1 MISDTIF
8 LLNSCVSLLYNF
20 PSLYESANFYESAN
34 SIVVVSEKQNR
45 HSLPELRLGPFAG
58 QAYVGMSSGLG
69 VHAAD
74 SMASEPQGSWAQCM
88 SQGLGRV
95 LRGRVLGSH
104 SAISLHDGYQTH
116 CLSTF

>member
-1 MISDTIF
+1 MRES
-8 LLNSCVSLLYNF
+8 SLEF
-20 PSLYESANFYESAN
+20 PFTLRICEFYESAN

-74 SMASEPQGSWAQCM
+74 SMASELQGSWAQCM
-88 SQGLGRV
+88 SVSGLGEGASRK
-95 LRGRVLGSH
+95 GTWIALGH
-104 SAISLHDGYQTH
+104 IS
-116 CLSTF
+116 S

>member
-1 MISDTIF
+1 MR
-8 LLNSCVSLLYNF
+8 
-20 PSLYESANFYESAN
+20 ESSFDFSFTLRICEFYESAN

-45 HSLPELRLGPFAG
+45 HSLPELRFGPFAG

-74 SMASEPQGSWAQCM
+74 SMASEPQGSWVQCM

-95 LRGRVLGSH
+95 LRGKVLGSH
-104 SAISLHDGYQTH
+104 SAISPPDGYQTH
-116 CLSTF
+116 CIGTF